1 MKPSMLLTIASTL
14 IATSPAIC
22 AAVVVGDM
30 NWADEVVEWEGNLM
44 NFGVNGPAELMSEE
58 TTCWLTGP
66 PDADGNANEY
76 AFDGGIDGD
85 TVAGWRNCGSN
96 PAIIENFTLR
106 FEEPIED
113 GEDEDLTIVTYGGA
127 DARSA
132 VFASTD
138 GEDFVHIADL
148 GGGIPGNLTELRLD
162 FDGEIDDVYYIKVLR
177 MTTGA
182 STGRFFDAVG
192 GLVRKTPL
200 LGDLNGDGF
209 VGSADLDIVRSA
221 WGQSVEPGCLPCGD
235 PSGDGVVGSA
245 DLDIVRGNWGEGT
258 PSAVPEPSVAFLAI
272 GGTLGLL
279 VKRRR

>member
-1 MKPSMLLTIASTL
+1 MKLRAQIAIAFLFVSTC
-14 IATSPAIC
+14 PAIC
-22 AAVVVGDM
+22 AAAVVGDM

-58 TTCWLTGP
+58 TTWWLTGP
-66 PDADGNANEY
+66 PDADGNANGY

-113 GEDEDLTIVTYGGA
+113 GEDEDLMIVTYGGA
-127 DARSA
+127 GARSA

-138 GEDFVHIADL
+138 GEDFVRIGDL
-148 GGGIPGNLTELRLD
+148 GGGIPGNLSELRLD
-162 FDGEIDDVYYIKVLR
+162 FDGVIDDVRYVKILR
-177 MTTGA
+177 VTTGP

-192 GLVRKTPL
+192 GLVREEQGLP
-200 LGDLNGDGF
+200 GDLNGDGF
-209 VGSADLDIVRSA
+209 VGSADLDIVRGV

-245 DLDIVRGNWGEGT
+245 DLDIVPRE
-258 PSAVPEPSVAFLAI
+258 
-272 GGTLGLL
+272 LG
-279 VKRRR
+279 